1 MKLLTAFLRL
11 IRSLNLLFIAVTQ
24 LLFYYCIVVPI
35 FTRANA
41 TLPLTLPLFITL
53 MIASVLIAAGGYII
67 NDYFDRN
74 IDQVNKPGKLVVEKI
89 INRRWVIWWH
99 MVLSVAGIIL
109 SLYVAWKS
117 GAWWLAFVNTGCVIA
132 LWFYSTNFKRQL
144 LSGNIIISLLT
155 AWVVLVVGFLS
166 HYLATIRPDIWLGY
180 NASKLM
186 RLTFL
191 YGGFAFIISLI
202 REAIK
207 DIEDMHGDARYGCR
221 TMPIVW
227 GIQSSKV
234 FIATWMVVLIAA
246 LLIVQAYTLPFK
258 WWWSL
263 VYCFILVIIP
273 LIYIFRKLFTAVTPQ
288 DFHKLSSWVKLVMAT
303 GIFSMVFFKIYS

>member
-1 MKLLTAFLRL
+1 MKLLIAFFQLVRT
-11 IRSLNLLFIAVTQ
+11 LNLLFIAVTQ
-24 LLFYYCIVVPI
+24 LLFYYCVVKPV
-35 FTRANA
+35 FQQANA
-41 TLPLTLPLFITL
+41 ILPLTLPLFLTL
-53 MIASVLIAAGGYII
+53 MMASVLIAAGGYII

-109 SLYVAWKS
+109 SAFVAWKTR
-117 GAWWLAFVNTGCVIA
+117 AWWLAFVNVGCVIA
-132 LWFYSTNFKRQL
+132 LWFYSTNFKRKL
-144 LSGNIIISLLT
+144 LSGNILISLLT

-166 HYLATIRPDIWLGY
+166 HFLANIHPDIWLGY
-180 NASKLM
+180 NASKLL

-202 REAIK
+202 REVIK

-246 LLIVQAYTLPFK
+246 MLIVQAYTLPFK
-258 WWWSL
+258 WWWSII
-263 VYCFILVIIP
+263 YCVILVILP
-273 LIYIFRKLFTAVTPQ
+273 LIYIFRKLFTATTPK
-288 DFHKLSSWVKLVMAT
+288 DFHSLSSWVKFVMAT
-303 GIFSMVFFKIYS
+303 GIFSMIFFKIYF

>member
-1 MKLLTAFLRL
+1 M
-11 IRSLNLLFIAVTQ
+11 
-24 LLFYYCIVVPI
+24 P
-35 FTRANA
+35 
-41 TLPLTLPLFITL
+41 
-53 MIASVLIAAGGYII
+53 
-67 NDYFDRN
+67 
-74 IDQVNKPGKLVVEKI
+74 
-89 INRRWVIWWH
+89 
-99 MVLSVAGIIL
+99 
-109 SLYVAWKS
+109 
-117 GAWWLAFVNTGCVIA
+117 
-132 LWFYSTNFKRQL
+132 
-144 LSGNIIISLLT
+144 
-155 AWVVLVVGFLS
+155 
-166 HYLATIRPDIWLGY
+166 
-180 NASKLM
+180 
-186 RLTFL
+186 
-191 YGGFAFIISLI
+191 GFAFIISLI

-273 LIYIFRKLFTAVTPQ
+273 LIYIFRKLFTVVTPQ

>member
-1 MKLLTAFLRL
+1 MKLLIAFLRL
-11 IRSLNLLFIAVTQ
+11 IRTLNLVFIAVTQ
-24 LLFYYCIVVPI
+24 LLFYYCVVVPI
-35 FTRANA
+35 FERANA
-41 TLPLTLPLFITL
+41 SLPLTFPLFITL
-53 MIASVLIAAGGYII
+53 MFASILIAAGGYII

-99 MVLSVAGIIL
+99 MVLSVIGIIL
-109 SLYVAWKS
+109 SVYVAWKT
-117 GAWWLAFVNTGCVIA
+117 GAWWLAFANTGCVIA

-166 HYLATIRPDIWLGY
+166 HYMAIMRPDIWLGY
-180 NASKLM
+180 HASKLM
-186 RLTFL
+186 RITFL

-202 REAIK
+202 REVIK
-207 DIEDMHGDARYGCR
+207 DIEDMHGDARYGCH

-234 FIATWMVVLIAA
+234 FIATWMIVLIAA
-246 LLIVQAYTLPFK
+246 LVIVQAYTLPFH

-263 VYCFILVIIP
+263 VYCMALVILP
-273 LIYIFRKLFTAVTPQ
+273 LLYIFRKLFPAITPK
-288 DFHKLSSWVKLVMAT
+288 DFHSLSTWVKLVMAT
-303 GIFSMVFFKIYS
+303 GIFSMIFFKIYS